1 MPTFVPVTYT
11 YVSYGSGGPHA
22 RRPRGANAGFV
33 TLDSF
38 SDNNVE
44 QGTPCPANPRLVP
57 NPYPHDGVT
66 YSFALVNISGGD
78 PTKPSTNNP
87 STNIAKLPS
96 VTVGTSPIEILVV
109 YLPPAGPPPPPP
121 YDYGAS
127 VDALYETSNTLVNN
141 IFVGSVSPT
150 PPNSGSQLV
159 DEANVNG
166 WVDTTK
172 GPETIDAL
180 QQIVPT
186 GSFPNQVTA
195 VFNKW
200 VNLGSPQSPPSGL
213 NFAAAQGT
221 SYILLALYNAPPPP
235 PPLTQCQILLNTYFT
250 LRNKGGIPPISV
262 CESMLKG
269 FAENH
274 CSGQEY
280 TDAINQLNTWIHSP
294 PPR

>member
-11 YVSYGSGGPHA
+11 YVSYGSGGAHT

-38 SDNNVE
+38 SDNNAQE
-44 QGTPCPANPRLVP
+44 GKQFTPLHRLVP
-57 NPYPHDGVT
+57 PTYSGNGVT
-66 YSFALVNISGGD
+66 YSFALVNVAGWDS
-78 PTKPSTNNP
+78 TKGTTNNP
-87 STNIAKLPS
+87 STNNADLPS
-96 VTVGTSPIEILVV
+96 VTVGSSPIEILVV
-109 YLPPAGPPPPPP
+109 YLAPGGPPTSPP
-121 YDYGAS
+121 DYGAS

-186 GSFPNQVTA
+186 GGFPNQVTA
-195 VFNKW
+195 DFHKW
-200 VNLGSPQSPPSGL
+200 VNLLSPQLPPSGP

-280 TDAINQLNTWIHSP
+280 TDAINQLNTWIHNP
-294 PPR
+294 PTR